1 MRRYGMTIDE
11 ATREWV
17 NEFDA
22 IYTDMLKE
30 MVDLGFVRWSEV
42 TTPFV
47 GNRVYVY
54 WMPDGSYATEHG
66 GTIENF
72 LPEADVY
79 LVNLD
84 DGTAIEIQRD
94 DFMIERDSTF
104 PMWSA
109 MWQFHDPCDTYWL
122 EECDGIRIMSEC
134 GFRVYDFDE
143 YGYFFGINGCGFDFY
158 SAFWIPLYKARGLEW
173 HDPAT
178 ESWSFVMREN
188 RRADLLPHV
197 VEALYGY
204 IGNVEETRE
213 ALKSVGL
220 NDDELDFLGYGVIDD
235 E

>member
-1 MRRYGMTIDE
+1 MRQYGKTIDE
-11 ATREWV
+11 AAREWV

-22 IYTDMLKE
+22 VQTDMLKE
-30 MVDLGFVRWSEV
+30 MADLGFEKWSEV
-42 TTPFV
+42 TTPRV
-47 GNRVYVY
+47 GDRVYVY
-54 WMPDGSYATEHG
+54 WMPDGSSATEHG

-84 DGTAIEIQRD
+84 DCTAIEIERE
-94 DFMIERDSTF
+94 DFEIERDCRF

-143 YGYFFGINGCGFDFY
+143 YGYFFGIDGCGYDFY
-158 SAFWIPLYKARGLEW
+158 SKHWIPLYKARGLEW

-178 ESWSFVMREN
+178 KSGSYVMSEY
-188 RRADLLPHV
+188 RRADLLPKV
-197 VEALYGY
+197 VDTLYMY

-213 ALKSVGL
+213 ALKSAGFRE
-220 NDDELDFLGYGVIDD
+220 NELEFLGYAVIND